1 MPTEQE
7 AISSDQAHNHRD
19 PSSLHGKRVVICE
32 DEGITLMQ
40 LRRLMDRAG
49 LTVAGAVNNG
59 KEGLEIALRER
70 PDIVLMDVGMPVMDG
85 FEAARLILEVY
96 RPCIIM
102 LTGYPNE
109 EFKAQ
114 AAALGVSG
122 YVVKPVTSDAL
133 IPRIM
138 EALAEFCAP

>member
-7 AISSDQAHNHRD
+7 TTSSDQAHTRRD
-19 PSSLHGKRVVICE
+19 LPPLQGKRAVICE
-32 DEGITLMQ
+32 DEGVTLMQ
-40 LRRLMDRAG
+40 LRRVMERAG
-49 LTVAGAVNNG
+49 LTVVGAVNNG
-59 KEGLEIALRER
+59 ADGLEIALRER

-85 FEAARLILEVY
+85 FEAARRILEAY
-96 RPCIIM
+96 HPCIIM
-102 LTGYPNE
+102 LTGYPSE

-114 AAALGVSG
+114 AAALGISG

-138 EALAEFCAP
+138 AALAEFCAP